1 MGIVTEYLKYQEEYQ
16 EKYGIRTIVLY
27 QNGTFYE
34 IFEYD
39 PERNEESEI
48 PPWPTKKIGHATE
61 LSKLLGYTLTKR
73 NKNKPYSLS
82 NPNMIGFPCVAYDKH
97 KDILLSKDYTIIVV
111 EQDKPGKNS
120 VRKVTQVLSP
130 ATEIGDLSP
139 IPVSN
144 QIVSIYIEVQKES
157 PKLEDYLITIGMST
171 VDVTTGSNIV
181 GEIYS
186 KNSDAIYGLH
196 ELYRFLLTIQPRE
209 LIISI
214 HGVKKETAEQ
224 YKDYVTTSMELS
236 KYPLYVVRV
245 NSIDGE
251 YLKSTY
257 HQQFL
262 SKVFSPEP
270 TVFNNVGNLRM
281 NIIQT
286 NNTVIKRDNHIVL
299 EELGLERMHYG
310 TISYILLLQYCYEH
324 NELLIE
330 KLRKPDTRWIDEHE
344 HLITTHNALQQLDVI
359 PPPGTTQR
367 SGINSLLSVVN
378 NTSTSLGRRFLQ
390 QMLCN
395 PITNPIQINEYYD
408 MTQIMIDKPD
418 LLKTI
423 EDHLKKVPDLDRYQ
437 RKLQLGVI
445 KPNEFVTLFR
455 GYINIVNLYT
465 IILQSNTD
473 LSKLLFTQVNDFNEC
488 LTTVLSKYNLDILNT
503 ATLDNNGSGHMTCDE
518 SIFYVGTDNTS
529 DKYSQSIKE
538 YIDKLGCIV
547 THLNSHLSS
556 TRGKLIELPTKKDV
570 GLYTTIHKGN
580 VLKSAPIDITL
591 CGNIQITTINKDSMI
606 TSDVISSICQNLS
619 HIRDQYNQYLYRCY
633 KTTINTIGKYDFFH
647 DINIFVSRL
656 DYIKSNAKTAI
667 KNNYHRPEIIE
678 ADISKLEI
686 KEMRHPVA
694 ERLIDS
700 LYVTN
705 DLSLGIDS
713 YGMLLYGANS
723 VGKSTLTKA
732 VGLNLIMAQAGMYT
746 ACKLKYKP
754 YNKIITRLSGEDAL
768 IQGKSSFVVE
778 MSELRTILR
787 NADDHSLVLG
797 DELCRGTESASGTGL
812 TIATILELVNR
823 KTSFIFSTH
832 MHHLVND
839 SDIVALPK
847 NTLRI
852 CHLVL
857 RYDHE
862 AKTLVYDRKLKEG
875 PGESIYG
882 LEVAMSLSIESA
894 FISKAAEIRRRVL
907 DQGDHL
913 LNPQKSK
920 YNKKVYLDSC
930 NVCGKKPNG
939 FGKLQTHHINEQSKA
954 DKNGFIEHYHK
965 DSSFNLITICD
976 TCHKNLHS
984 NGLKIITEQTLSGNI
999 FKMQSSTN

>member
-16 EKYGIRTIVLY
+16 EKYGEKTVVVMEV
-27 QNGTFYE
+27 GSFYE
-34 IFEYD
+34 VYEYD
-39 PERNEESEI
+39 PERNEEQEI
-48 PPWPTKKIGHATE
+48 PPWPTRRLGHATE

-82 NPNMIGFPCVAYDKH
+82 NPNMIGFPSVAYDKH

-111 EQDKPGKNS
+111 DQDKPGKNS
-120 VRKVTQVLSP
+120 VRKVSQVLSP
-130 ATEIGDLSP
+130 ATEISDLSP

-144 QIVSIYIEVQKES
+144 QIVSVYIEVQKEA
-157 PKLEDYLITIGMST
+157 PKLEDYLITVGMST
-171 VDVTTGSNIV
+171 IDVTTGANIV

-186 KNSDAIYGLH
+186 KNTDAIYGLH
-196 ELYRFLLTIQPRE
+196 ELYRFLISTQPRE
-209 LIISI
+209 LILNI
-214 HGVKKETAEQ
+214 HGVKKETEQ
-224 YKDYVTTSMELS
+224 QYSEYVTTSMELS
-236 KYPLYVVRV
+236 KYPIHVVRV
-245 NSIDGE
+245 NNIDSE

-262 SKVFSPEP
+262 SKIFSPEP
-270 TVFNNVGNLRM
+270 VVFKNSSNLKM
-281 NIIQT
+281 NIVNT
-286 NNTVIKRDNHIVL
+286 NNTVIKRNNDIVI

-359 PPPGTTQR
+359 PPPGAAR
-367 SGINSLLSVVN
+367 KNGVNSLLSVVN
-378 NTSTSLGRRFLQ
+378 NTSTSLGRRFLH

-395 PITNPIQINEYYD
+395 PITNPTQINEYYD
-408 MTQIMIDKPD
+408 MTQIMIDNPE
-418 LLKTI
+418 LLQSI

-473 LSKLLFTQVNDFNEC
+473 LSKILFTQVNDFNEC
-488 LTTVLSKYNLDILNT
+488 LTTVLSKYNLDILNN
-503 ATLDNNGSGHMTCDE
+503 AILDNGNSRMICDE
-518 SIFYVGTDNTS
+518 SVYYPGTDMTT
-529 DKYSQSIKE
+529 DKYVQSLKE
-538 YIDKLGCIV
+538 YNDKLNSII

-556 TRGKLIELPTKKDV
+556 TRGKLIELPTKKDM
-570 GLYTTIHKGN
+570 GLFTTIHKGN
-580 VLKSAPIDITL
+580 VLKTASVDTNL
-591 CGNIQITTINKDSMI
+591 CGNIQVTIVNKDAMI

-619 HIRDQYNQYLYRCY
+619 ETRDQYNQYTYRCY
-633 KTTINTIGKYDFFH
+633 NTTINNIGKYDFFH
-647 DINIFVSRL
+647 DINIFVSKL

-678 ADISKLEI
+678 SEISKLEI

-700 LYVTN
+700 VYVTN
-705 DLSLGIDS
+705 DLSLGLDS
-713 YGMLLYGANS
+713 CGMLLYGANS

-732 VGLNLIMAQAGMYT
+732 VGLNLLMAQAGMYT

-787 NADDHSLVLG
+787 NADGHSLVLG

-857 RYDHE
+857 KYDHE
-862 AKTLVYDRKLKEG
+862 AKTLIYDRKLKEG

-882 LEVAMSLSIESA
+882 LEVAMSLSIDSA
-894 FISKAAEIRRRVL
+894 FISKAAEIRRRTL

-913 LNPQKSK
+913 LNTQKSK
-920 YNKKVYLDSC
+920 YNKKVYMDSC
-930 NVCGKKPNG
+930 SICGKKPNG
-939 FGKLQTHHINEQSKA
+939 CGKLQTHHINEQSKA
-954 DKNGFIEHYHK
+954 DKNGYIEHYHK

-976 TCHKNLHS
+976 SCHKNIHN
-984 NGLKIITEQTLSGNI
+984 NGLKIVTEQTPTGNV
-999 FKMQSSTN
+999 FKMRYEQ